1 MADDFNLFT
10 DKAYTLSALE
20 IYDAA
25 NKKSLNV
32 INFMVELNIFEDM
45 YSPSLS
51 GNLIVGENFDL
62 ITEMPIRGF
71 DFIRVTFSKP
81 GESDIEKVFRIHR
94 IDKIDANMSTQ
105 ASQVYTVHFCSEELI
120 LNNEILV
127 LKSYKGKSITE
138 ITRDILLNYLKV
150 DGTSEFAKYRPTYIK
165 DLPQVYDLF
174 VNGMH
179 PFEAINWAVSRSTPS
194 ALFFENKKGYQLKT
208 VNNLFGPIDYSVQ
221 RYGYGPKN
229 VDLESQLNITASD
242 EMKREL
248 RNMISFEFYDAF
260 NILQGLSG
268 GMFASTLRTIDVV
281 RRKSELLYF
290 NYDDAFKKDKHVDF
304 NKLDINSFSN
314 NLEDRFGKK
323 ITERYPALRR
333 YHVTTNEHNT
343 DNVITS
349 KQPNI
354 RPNQVEQ
361 WLLQRIS
368 RMEQLNYFKV
378 KFVAPGDPI
387 INVGE
392 VIDFE
397 MPKIMSKVPGDK
409 NTQIHPY
416 YSGRYLITAIRHKI
430 NIHKYEMIMEGVKD
444 CMYNTMPQADNGDQT
459 INTLRKL

>member
-1 MADDFNLFT
+1 MAEDFNLFT
-10 DKAYTLSALE
+10 DKAYKLDALE
-20 IYDAA
+20 LYDAA

-32 INFMVELNIFEDM
+32 INFMVELNIFEDI

-51 GNLIVGENFDL
+51 GNLMIGENFDL
-62 ITEMPIRGF
+62 ITEIPLRGF
-71 DFIRVTFSKP
+71 DFIRVIFTKP
-81 GESDIEKVFRIHR
+81 GEPNIEKVFRINR
-94 IDKIDANMSTQ
+94 INKIDANMSTQ
-105 ASQVYTVHFCSEELI
+105 ATQVYTIHFCSEELI

-138 ITRDILLNYLKV
+138 ITRDVLFNYLKIN
-150 DGTSEFAKYRPTYIK
+150 TKFKYNAFDIN
-165 DLPQVYDLF
+165 DLPQVYDLS

-179 PFEAINWAVSRSTPS
+179 PFEAINWAVGRSTPP

-208 VNNLFGPIDYSVQ
+208 VNNLFNALGYEVQ
-221 RYGYGPKN
+221 KYGYAPKN
-229 VDLESQLNITASD
+229 TKLAEERGTEEDKQIQLEI
-242 EMKREL
+242 

-260 NILQGLSG
+260 NILEGLSG
-268 GMFASTLRTIDVV
+268 GMFASTLRTIDIV

-290 NYDDAFKKDKHVDF
+290 NYDDQFEKDKHVDY
-304 NKLDINSFSN
+304 NKKDVNSFSSN
-314 NLEDRFGKK
+314 FEDRFDKK

-333 YHVTTNEHNT
+333 YHVTTHEHNT
-343 DNVITS
+343 DKVIAS

-387 INVGE
+387 INAGE
-392 VIDFE
+392 VIEFE
-397 MPKIMSKVPGDK
+397 MPRIMSKDPADK
-409 NTQIHPY
+409 NTQLHPY

-444 CMYNTMPQADNGDQT
+444 CMYNVMPSADNGDQT
-459 INTLRKL
+459 IKTLRKL